1 VITGGAATTF
11 SITYGFHANIGGQ
24 LVEIGVDSGAS
35 QISTSMNLIQAGMG
49 VNESG
54 QITGAANA
62 IGYNHPH
69 AYITNSNG
77 NIIKDLG
84 TLGGSNSYGSAIN
97 NLGQVTGYSQTID
110 GMTHAFVTT
119 VEGQMIDLG
128 TLDGSQSIGLS
139 INTAGQVVGYSGSHA
154 FVTENG
160 LMQDLNTLLA
170 ANSLGWEL
178 TEAKGINDIGQITG
192 SGIINGATH
201 AYLLT
206 PMSAV
211 PIPEAIWLFSSGLGF
226 LSLTRIKQNNKNKSY

>member
-1 VITGGAATTF
+1 
-11 SITYGFHANIGGQ
+11 
-24 LVEIGVDSGAS
+24 
-35 QISTSMNLIQAGMG
+35 
-49 VNESG
+49 
-54 QITGAANA
+54 
-62 IGYNHPH
+62 
-69 AYITNSNG
+69 
-77 NIIKDLG
+77 
-84 TLGGSNSYGSAIN
+84 
-97 NLGQVTGYSQTID
+97 VTGYSQTID